1 MSIRH
6 MYGLVFLLIAGLACP
21 LAQPDASG
29 GPGIFSV
36 PLTDEERAWIKAHP
50 VIRVSN
56 EWEYPPLDFFENGQ
70 PAGFSIDYLNMVAR
84 RVGLRL
90 EYVQGTWD
98 NLVAMGRNKEIDLLH
113 TIFSAPEREAYFLFT
128 TSYKSVING
137 IYVREG
143 VTGVESVYDLAGK
156 RVVLVKGD
164 LFGEALVRL
173 VPDAKYVLVDT
184 YGGIVKAMALGQGD
198 AAVMDSA
205 VANYLIRKFML
216 TTILPAGEARLS
228 IGQGDARYRLAVRND
243 WPLLHAILQKGMDTV
258 TRGDMARLEFRWFGL
273 ARPPVHVGI
282 SLTEKEKAFLETHPR
297 IRVHNEKDWSPF
309 NYHEHGSPRGLSV
322 DYMNLVASRLGVTV
336 SYVTGPTWDDA
347 LGMIKNGELDV
358 MLNIV
363 MTDHRRTFLL
373 FTEPYARA
381 PSVIVSLDRKAYAHL
396 AELAGRTVAFP
407 QGYFYDEVLAA
418 SFPKVRRLQ
427 LPDTLAC
434 LKALSMGRVDAVL
447 SEEVVV
453 NSLIH
458 RHILSDVRITGE
470 ADLGHPDY
478 SNLRLGIRDDLP
490 LLHSAILKAMADI
503 SPQEMRRIREK
514 WLLPHRSPEG
524 ARRAAPRGAVRFFVY
539 GGGALALLAL
549 IVWGGVRAVGN
560 GRVWPVFGSLTFHRA
575 VVAGLGVF
583 VLGVGFAAWLG
594 LAENKRQHLQD
605 VERHLTGALSIFED
619 RLDLWLSDKVVSL
632 RRMGRDPILS
642 SLTRELY
649 AVSPDKNGLPAP
661 EAFLNALHDLRAYF
675 EARRVLFEHID
686 FYIINTDHTVIGA
699 MGDADI
705 GTRHLLARQEP
716 ALLAR
721 AFGGEVLFAPRVAP
735 EAPARSG
742 DSEIRP
748 AMSFIGPI
756 RGEDGRILAVM
767 ALQVAPTDEF
777 KQATRML
784 GELQSGE
791 TYAFDKRGRMLSPS
805 RFEDQLRSI
814 GLLGKD
820 RESALNIEI
829 RDPGV
834 DLTRG
839 GRPSRVRAEQPLTQM
854 VMRAVQ
860 LRTEM
865 KLAGALQSHS
875 QMVTDTH
882 GYRDYRGVPVFG
894 AWRWNMDLDFGIA
907 AEVDVREAMGHYD
920 HTRLMVASLLGGG
933 LGLAVFAVLLVLA
946 LGERSVRALSRA
958 GANLERE
965 VGELKKEVNGLR
977 AQAGQPEKSPPP

>member
-6 MYGLVFLLIAGLACP
+6 MYGLVFWVIAGLACP
-21 LAQPDASG
+21 QAQPNASG
-29 GPGIFSV
+29 GPGISSV
-36 PLTDEERAWIKAHP
+36 PLTEEERAWIQAHP

-56 EWEYPPLDFFENGQ
+56 EWEYAPLDFFEDGQ

-90 EYVQGTWD
+90 EYVQGTWND
-98 NLVAMGRNKEIDLLH
+98 LVAMGRNKELDLLH
-113 TIFSAPEREAYFLFT
+113 TIFYAPEREADFLFT

-156 RVVLVKGD
+156 RVVLAKGD
-164 LFGEALVRL
+164 LFGEALVGL
-173 VPDAKYVLVDT
+173 VPDATYVFVDT
-184 YGGIVKAMALGQGD
+184 YEGIVKAIALGQGD

-216 TTILPAGEARLS
+216 TTILPAGEARLP
-228 IGQGDARYRLAVRND
+228 IGQRDARYRLAVRND

-297 IRVHNEKDWSPF
+297 IRVLNEKDWSPF
-309 NYHEHGSPRGLSV
+309 NYHEYGSPRGLSV
-322 DYMNLVASRLGVTV
+322 DFMNLVAGRLGVIVT
-336 SYVTGPTWDDA
+336 YVTGPSWNDA
-347 LGMIKNGELDV
+347 LGMIKDDELDV

-363 MTDHRRTFLL
+363 KTHHRQTFLL
-373 FTEPYARA
+373 FTEPYTRA
-381 PSVIVSLDRKAYAHL
+381 PMVIVSSDRASYESM

-407 QGYFYDEVLAA
+407 KGFFYDEVLSA
-418 SFPKVRRLQ
+418 SHPEIKRLQ

-434 LKALSMGRVDAVL
+434 LKALSLGKVDAVL

-453 NSLIH
+453 NSMIH
-458 RHILSDVRITGE
+458 RHILSDVRISGE

-514 WLLPHRSPEG
+514 WLLPHRSAEG
-524 ARRAAPRGAVRFFVY
+524 PRRSAPLAPTRLFMVGAA
-539 GGGALALLAL
+539 ALVLLGL
-549 IVWGGVRAVGN
+549 IVRAVGK
-560 GRVWPVFGSLTFHRA
+560 GRVKLAFGSLAFHRA

-583 VLGVGFAAWLG
+583 LLVVGLVAWAALDT
-594 LAENKRQHLQD
+594 NKQQHLR
-605 VERHLTGALSIFED
+605 EEARHLTGALSILED
-619 RLDLWLSDKVVSL
+619 RLDFWLSGKVRFL

-649 AVSPDKNGLPAP
+649 VVSFETNSLPVP

-675 EARRVLFEHID
+675 EARKALFHHID
-686 FYIINTDHTVIGA
+686 FNLINTDHTVIGA
-699 MGDADI
+699 MADADI
-705 GTRHLLARQEP
+705 GTRHPLSRQAP

-721 AFGGEVLFAPRVAP
+721 AFGGEVLFVPRVAP
-735 EAPARSG
+735 EASALSG
-742 DSEIRP
+742 ASEIGP
-748 AMSFIGPI
+748 PMYFIGPI

-767 ALQVAPTDEF
+767 ALQVAPAHEF
-777 KQATRML
+777 KQATRIL

-791 TYAFDKRGRMLSPS
+791 TYAFDREGRMLSPS
-805 RFEDQLRSI
+805 RFEGQLRSI

-820 RESALNIEI
+820 RSSALNIDI
-829 RDPGV
+829 RDPGA
-834 DLTRG
+834 DLTKG
-839 GRPSRVRAEQPLTQM
+839 DAPNRVRSEQPLTQM
-854 VMRAVQ
+854 AMRAVQ

-865 KLAGALQSHS
+865 KLTGAQQGHS
-875 QMVTDTH
+875 PMEIDTR

-894 AWRWNMDLDFGIA
+894 AWRWNMDLDLGLA
-907 AEVDVREAMGHYD
+907 AEVDVKEAMGHFV
-920 HTRLMVASLLGGG
+920 HTRRMVVCLLGGG
-933 LGLAVFAVLLVLA
+933 GALVVFVVMSLLT
-946 LGERSVRALSRA
+946 LGERSVRALNRA
-958 GANLERE
+958 GGSLKRE
-965 VGELKKEVNGLR
+965 VGELQSEVNGLLL
-977 AQAGQPEKSPPP
+977 QAGKQEKYPPP